1 MRISDCSSYVC
12 SSDLLMSQ
20 ATGERDYER
29 PATHGRGSM
38 RRPVT
43 VERRAIDLHPDG
55 HDRRRPRHCRRT
67 SERERQGE
75 RKTPG
80 CRLERM
86 SGHLHERLGTHSK
99 EAPLA
104 GSPRL
109 LGGGLR
115 GYYNTWKSGG

>member
-1 MRISDCSSYVC
+1 
-12 SSDLLMSQ
+12 MSQ

-80 CRLERM
+80 CSLERM
-86 SGHLHERLGTHSK
+86 SGHLHERIGTHSK
-99 EAPLA
+99 AARLA

-109 LGGGLR
+109 RSEEQKHELQSLMR
-115 GYYNTWKSGG
+115 HSYAVLCMKKTT